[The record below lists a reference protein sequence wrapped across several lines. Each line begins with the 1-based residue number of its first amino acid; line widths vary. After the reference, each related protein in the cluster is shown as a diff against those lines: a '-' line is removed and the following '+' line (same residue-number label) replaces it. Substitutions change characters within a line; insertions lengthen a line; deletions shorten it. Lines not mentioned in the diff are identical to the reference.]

1 MEDTNWTCREC
12 ETENRPSQDA
22 RDAVSCRSCGCA
34 RTEAQHW
41 ADDARRSAAAPPPA
55 DDRAVPVVVVTRHK
69 ARRVIGVLPLHLA
82 AVATSVTEVPLD
94 IPAAMRGKELTLAQV
109 RAFARPPVT
118 YTVRVTA

>member
-69 ARRVIGVLPLHLA
+69 ALVEYL
-82 AVATSVTEVPLD
+82 
-94 IPAAMRGKELTLAQV
+94 
-109 RAFARPPVT
+109 
-118 YTVRVTA
+118 